1 MTEVQDY
8 NVDVIYCGG
17 DPVLFIM
24 NKEGE
29 EVEEIPLEDYSETQ
43 IAQLLEEKGF
53 DRFKPMQ

>member
-1 MTEVQDY
+1 MQDY